1 MAAVQ
6 VKHAENKQLQNKHPT
21 AEKRN
26 GEITGIYQRKFSK
39 SSANQAFMEL
49 LSTFTAQS

>member
-1 MAAVQ
+1 MRSKAIQ
-6 VKHAENKQLQNKHPT
+6 VKHAENKQLQIKHP
-21 AEKRN
+21 EKTNR
-26 GEITGIYQRKFSK
+26 EITGNDQRIFLQ